1 MTYELALD
9 AYRGPLDKL
18 LELVEEKK
26 LAITEIS
33 LAAVTADFLAYL
45 KKLEAEKIDQILL
58 ADFLAVASKL
68 ILIKSKFLLPSL
80 VTEEDELEIRDLE
93 IRLRLYQ
100 EIKQAMILVKR
111 SWQPL
116 PQIFSREYLAQIGP
130 VFYPPREVTAE
141 TLHSVLVGLFADF
154 EKIFRPVAVI
164 KTEIINLK
172 AKIEEVFK
180 KLTDRPL
187 EFQKLSNRHS
197 KNELIVLFL
206 AILHLIKEQLILVN
220 QPTHFREMTI
230 VRKAKTD

>member
-116 PQIFSREYLAQIGP
+116 PQIFSREYL
-130 VFYPPREVTAE
+130 
-141 TLHSVLVGLFADF
+141 
-154 EKIFRPVAVI
+154 
-164 KTEIINLK
+164 
-172 AKIEEVFK
+172 
-180 KLTDRPL
+180 
-187 EFQKLSNRHS
+187 
-197 KNELIVLFL
+197 
-206 AILHLIKEQLILVN
+206 
-220 QPTHFREMTI
+220 
-230 VRKAKTD
+230 

>member
-130 VFYPPREVTAE
+130 VFYPPREVTA
-141 TLHSVLVGLFADF
+141 GLFADF

>member
-33 LAAVTADFLAYL
+33 LADVTADFLAYL
-45 KKLEAEKIDQILL
+45 RKLEAEKIDQILL

-68 ILIKSKFLLPSL
+68 ILIKSKVLLPSL

-93 IRLRLYQ
+93 TRLRLYQ
-100 EIKQAMILVKR
+100 EIKQAMAAVKKG
-111 SWQPL
+111 WQPL
-116 PQIFSREYLAQIGP
+116 PQILSREYLAQIGP
-130 VFYPPREVTAE
+130 VFYPPREVTDKK
-141 TLHSVLVGLFADF
+141 LHSALANLFADF
-154 EKIFRPVAVI
+154 EKIFRPVAVV
-164 KTEIINLK
+164 KREIINLK
-172 AKIEEVFK
+172 AKIEEVFR
-180 KLTDRPL
+180 KLTDEPL
-187 EFQKLSNRHS
+187 EFQKLSKEHS

-206 AILHLIKEQLILVN
+206 AILHLIKEQLILVD

-230 VRKAKTD
+230 VRKAKTG